1 VKSRPIIAFL
11 SDFGLKD
18 PYVGIC
24 KGIMASLNTEA
35 LVTDITHLIS
45 PQNILQA
52 AIYLEASVPYFPKKT
67 IFLSVVDPGVGSK
80 RACLVI
86 KDGSRTFVGPD
97 NGLFSLSID
106 SSRKL
111 RTYVIERDLLNEL
124 LAERGIRTGASS
136 TFHGR
141 DIFSPAAALLSL
153 GIEPERFCS
162 ILTRRPLR
170 FNIPEPD
177 ISQKRTEGAILYFD
191 HFGNAATNIKSSH
204 LSLLSCL
211 REDLVVKLCARDGK
225 RLFIPIKKTFSMVEP
240 EASVAYI
247 NSFGFLEIAV
257 NMADA
262 KKELGLF
269 EGQRVM
275 VLCKGEK
282 T

>member
-1 VKSRPIIAFL
+1 MKSLPIITFL

-24 KGIMASLNTEA
+24 KGVIASINPEV

-52 AIYLEASVPYFPKKT
+52 AIYLEASVRYFPQNT
-67 IFLSVVDPGVGSK
+67 IFLSVVDPGVGTE

-97 NGLFSLSID
+97 NGLLSLATD

-111 RTYVIERDLLNEL
+111 RTYVIEKGLLNEL
-124 LAERGIRTGASS
+124 LAERGITTGASS

-162 ILTRRPLR
+162 IFTRRPLR
-170 FNIPEPD
+170 LNIPEPD
-177 ISQKRTEGAILYFD
+177 ISPKRAEGIILYFD
-191 HFGNAATNIKSSH
+191 HFGNAATNIKSSR

-211 REDLVVKLCARDGK
+211 REDLVVEFCSREGT
-225 RLFIPIKKTFSMVEP
+225 RLSIPLKKTFSMVET
-240 EASVAYI
+240 EAPVAYI
-247 NSFGFLEIAV
+247 NSFGFVEIAV

-269 EGQRVM
+269 EGQKVK
-275 VLCKGEK
+275 VLCKEEK
-282 T
+282 A

>member
-1 VKSRPIIAFL
+1 MKSRPIIAFL

-24 KGIMASLNTEA
+24 KGVVASINPEA
-35 LVTDITHLIS
+35 VVTDITHLIS
-45 PQNILQA
+45 PQNVLQA
-52 AIYLEASVPYFPKKT
+52 AIYLEASVPYFPEKT
-67 IFLSVVDPGVGSK
+67 IFLCVVDPGVGSE

-97 NGLFSLSID
+97 NGLLSLATD

-111 RTYVIERDLLNEL
+111 RTYVIERGLLNEL
-124 LAERGIRTGASS
+124 LAERGIKTGSSS

-153 GIEPERFCS
+153 GIAPERFCS
-162 ILTRRPLR
+162 MLTRRPLTI
-170 FNIPEPD
+170 NIPEPD
-177 ISQKRTEGAILYFD
+177 ISRKRAEGAILYFD

-204 LSLLSCL
+204 LSPLSCP
-211 REDLVVKLCARDGK
+211 REDLVVEFCSREGT
-225 RLFIPIKKTFSMVEP
+225 RLSIPLKKTFSMVEP
-240 EASVAYI
+240 KAPVAFI
-247 NSFGFLEIAV
+247 NSFGFLEIAI

-269 EGQRVM
+269 EGQKVE

-282 T
+282 A

>member
-1 VKSRPIIAFL
+1 MKSRPIIAFL

-24 KGIMASLNTEA
+24 KGIMASINTEA

-52 AIYLEASVPYFPKKT
+52 AIYLEASVRYFPKKT
-67 IFLSVVDPGVGSK
+67 IFLSVVDPGVGTE

-97 NGLFSLSID
+97 NGLFSLATK

-111 RTYVIERDLLNEL
+111 QTYVIERRLLNEL
-124 LAERGIRTGASS
+124 LSERGIRTGAGS

-162 ILTRRPLR
+162 IFTKRPLTL
-170 FNIPEPD
+170 NIPGPD
-177 ISQKRTEGAILYFD
+177 ISENLAEGTILYFD

-204 LSLLSCL
+204 LSLLSCPG
-211 REDLVVKLCARDGK
+211 EDLVVEFCSREGT
-225 RLFIPIKKTFSMVEP
+225 RLSIPLKKTFSMVETKAP
-240 EASVAYI
+240 VAYI
-247 NSFGFLEIAV
+247 NSFGFVEIAV

-269 EGQRVM
+269 EGQKVK

-282 T
+282 A